1 MFPRF
6 FSLTLPALLYT
17 ESPRT
22 IPRTVT
28 QVTQWGINML
38 LSRIRKQCYSL
49 LACYVAR
56 YVVFVDSRLWTSV
69 GSEYRHH
76 NLDCSLCFNGAK
88 IAESF
93 YALLIW
99 RHIVPL
105 RMNRLTIHVGL
116 TECIEAEPALFCNS
130 ISSKH
135 TGNEIHLSSRS
146 RTHSYFSNSN
156 VLYLRELEFISILKS
171 ECLYLSS
178 CFCYVV
184 KTNSLES
191 PLCLIRNRQKVCNL
205 FTIWHSYYII
215 CSLKG
220 IECLSYKRKNNP
232 QHFCWGYCVCYF
244 CLAGSSASARRQQVL
259 E

>member
-1 MFPRF
+1 MF

-28 QVTQWGINML
+28 QVTQWGINMP

-49 LACYVAR
+49 LARYIAR
-56 YVVFVDSRLWTSV
+56 YVVLIDSRLWTTV

-76 NLDCSLCFNGAK
+76 NLGSTLCFNGAK

-93 YALLIW
+93 YTLFVW

-105 RMNRLTIHVGL
+105 RMNRLSIHVGL

-130 ISSKH
+130 ISGKH
-135 TGNEIHLSSRS
+135 TGDEIHLSSRS
-146 RTHSYFSNSN
+146 RAYSYFSNSN
-156 VLYLRELEFISILKS
+156 VLYLRELELVSVLESK
-171 ECLYLSS
+171 CLNLSS
-178 CFCYVV
+178 CFSYVI
-184 KTNSLES
+184 KTDSLES
-191 PLCLIRNRQKVCNL
+191 PLCLIGNWQKVCNL
-205 FTIWHSYYII
+205 FTICHDFLYII

-220 IECLSYKRKNNP
+220 VECLSYQRKNNP

-244 CLAGSSASARRQQVL
+244 CFSSTSARRQQVL

>member
-28 QVTQWGINML
+28 QVTQLGINML

-49 LACYVAR
+49 LARYIAR
-56 YVVFVDSRLWTSV
+56 YVVLIDSRLRTTV
-69 GSEYRHH
+69 IAKYRHH
-76 NLDCSLCFNGAK
+76 NLGSTLCFNSAK
-88 IAESF
+88 IAKSF
-93 YALLIW
+93 YTLLIW

-105 RMNRLTIHVGL
+105 RMNRLTINIGL
-116 TECIEAEPALFCNS
+116 PQSVEAEPWLLGDA
-130 ISSKH
+130 IASKH

-146 RTHSYFSNSN
+146 RTYSYFSNSN
-156 VLYLRELEFISILKS
+156 VLYLRELELVSVLESK
-171 ECLYLSS
+171 CLNLSS
-178 CFCYVV
+178 CFSYVL
-184 KTNSLES
+184 KTDSLES
-191 PLCLIRNRQKVCNL
+191 PLCLIGNRQKVCNL
-205 FTIWHSYYII
+205 FTICHDFYII

-220 IECLSYKRKNNP
+220 VECLSYQRKNNP

-244 CLAGSSASARRQQVL
+244 CFSSTSARRQQVL